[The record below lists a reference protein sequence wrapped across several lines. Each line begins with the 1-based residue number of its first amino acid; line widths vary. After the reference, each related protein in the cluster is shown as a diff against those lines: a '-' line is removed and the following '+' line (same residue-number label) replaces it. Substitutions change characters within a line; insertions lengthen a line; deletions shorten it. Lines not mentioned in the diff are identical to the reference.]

1 MGFPAVYSE
10 MPRLL
15 LNLLFLLGHLR
26 RLSSWLLRLV
36 GAGVDDDLCFDYS
49 DAPDFAHFADHH
61 HQHHQEQYQQRDHGH
76 GLEELEEH
84 SPAVRFDA
92 LPSDGDDGT
101 TPLLP
106 EGCAVCLGDFHGA
119 ARVRRPRGCRH
130 VFHRGCLDRWAAHG
144 HRTCPL
150 CRASLLPPAPAPLSP
165 VLLPMPLPAS

>member
-36 GAGVDDDLCFDYS
+36 GAGVDQDLSFDYS
-49 DAPDFAHFADHH
+49 DAAYFADHH
-61 HQHHQEQYQQRDHGH
+61 HQHHGH
-76 GLEELEEH
+76 GLDELEEH
-84 SPAVRFDA
+84 SPSVRFDA
-92 LPSDGDDGT
+92 LSAASTGDDP

-119 ARVRRPRGCRH
+119 ARVRRPRACRH
-130 VFHRGCLDRWAAHG
+130 VFHRGCLDRWASHG

-150 CRASLLPPAPAPLSP
+150 CRAPLLPSPTTAP
-165 VLLPMPLPAS
+165 VLLPLPAS

>member
-1 MGFPAVYSE
+1 

-49 DAPDFAHFADHH
+49 NASDFAYFAD
-61 HQHHQEQYQQRDHGH
+61 HHQEQYQHEHHDH
-76 GLEELEEH
+76 GLEEH
-84 SPAVRFDA
+84 SLAVRFDA
-92 LPSDGDDGT
+92 LPSDSDDGT
-101 TPLLP
+101 APLLP
-106 EGCAVCLGDFHGA
+106 ECCVVCLDDFHGA

-130 VFHRGCLDRWAAHG
+130 VFHHGCLDRWPAHG

-150 CRASLLPPAPAPLSP
+150 YRASLLPLAPTSLNPI
-165 VLLPMPLPAS
+165 LLPMPLPAS